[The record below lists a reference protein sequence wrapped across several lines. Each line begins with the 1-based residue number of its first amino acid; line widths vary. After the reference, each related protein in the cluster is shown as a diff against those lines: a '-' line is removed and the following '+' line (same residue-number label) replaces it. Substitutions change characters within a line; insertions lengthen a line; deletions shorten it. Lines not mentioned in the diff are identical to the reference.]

1 MEPWKTIWDRLPLV
15 LNYAFMLLVLALLS
29 GMFPQTLRFKYQY
42 DVGSAWAYED
52 LYAPFDFAIPKTV
65 EQYKAELDAA
75 VTGSA
80 IYYRL
85 DDSVQ
90 AVQTRRFEEAFELQL
105 DAIEKGQFKEVKKN
119 PLPYRTYGIILLDSL
134 YERGVVLWDKDYSR
148 WPSPPAIEVVSGN
161 TSRKKAPGDLLSEA
175 QALQALKDSLT
186 HCGLSEPE
194 FLFQILSEAIEPN
207 VSYDAALNRKM
218 RDNVVE
224 AVSPYRGMVRKNELI
239 VPRGGMVTAPVY
251 QMLEGYREAYLQ
263 GSEQQR
269 SRTLLFLGYFLLT
282 TFVLGA
288 FLLFLRYAHPY
299 AVFQLNHLLFIL
311 LWPLAIGGMT
321 YLIRSGNV
329 LSPYMVPFALVP
341 LVLKNF
347 YDNRLALYGHLVVAM
362 LGSLISSQGF
372 AFLFLQ
378 LMVGGVVVIARLD
391 TLGWNRFFYV
401 ILLVFLTYGV
411 GYFALELIEG
421 AAWENIDWGIFY
433 WLLLNSFLLLLAYP
447 LTSAFERL
455 FGFTSVLRLKELEDT
470 DRPLLLLLSQQA
482 PGTYQHS
489 LQVANLAEAA
499 ARSIGADALLAR
511 VGALYHDIG
520 KIANPEYFIENQSG
534 ENPHRTLSPLESAR
548 TIIAHVQDGVA
559 LARKYHLPRV
569 VADFIR
575 THHGTTRVEF
585 FYQQHLKGQ
594 SADALAE
601 QQEPSFR
608 YPGPRPI
615 SKEATV
621 VMLADSIEAAC
632 KSLKDPTGQAIDDM
646 IERLIAHKAEQCQL
660 SDSTLSFSELEA
672 CKQTLKQ
679 KVRSMYHFRVEYPG
693 QRKTMG

>member
-1 MEPWKTIWDRLPLV
+1 
-15 LNYAFMLLVLALLS
+15 
-29 GMFPQTLRFKYQY
+29 
-42 DVGSAWAYED
+42 
-52 LYAPFDFAIPKTV
+52 
-65 EQYKAELDAA
+65 
-75 VTGSA
+75 
-80 IYYRL
+80 
-85 DDSVQ
+85 
-90 AVQTRRFEEAFELQL
+90 
-105 DAIEKGQFKEVKKN
+105 
-119 PLPYRTYGIILLDSL
+119 
-134 YERGVVLWDKDYSR
+134 
-148 WPSPPAIEVVSGN
+148 
-161 TSRKKAPGDLLSEA
+161 
-175 QALQALKDSLT
+175 
-186 HCGLSEPE
+186 
-194 FLFQILSEAIEPN
+194 
-207 VSYDAALNRKM
+207 
-218 RDNVVE
+218 
-224 AVSPYRGMVRKNELI
+224 MVRKNELI

-282 TFVLGA
+282 AFVLGA

-520 KIANPEYFIENQSG
+520 KISNPDYFIENQTG
-534 ENPHRTLSPLESAR
+534 ENPHRALSPLESAR

-559 LARKYHLPRV
+559 LARKYRLPRI

-585 FYQQHLKGQ
+585 FYQQYLKEHTTYP
-594 SADALAE
+594 LTE
-601 QQEPSFR
+601 EPSFR

-632 KSLKDPTGQAIDDM
+632 KSLKDPTSQDIDDM
-646 IERLIAHKAEQCQL
+646 IERLITSKIEQGQL

-672 CKQTLKQ
+672 CKHTLKQ

-693 QRKTMG
+693 QRTAM

>member
-29 GMFPQTLRFKYQY
+29 CMFPQTLRFKYQY

-52 LYAPFDFAIPKTV
+52 LYAPFDFAIPKTL
-65 EQYKAELDAA
+65 EQYQAELDAA
-75 VTGSA
+75 VTGA
-80 IYYRL
+80 AVYYRM
-85 DDSVQ
+85 DDSVR
-90 AVQTRRFEEAFELQL
+90 AVQTRRFEGAFAQQL

-119 PLPYRTYGIILLDSL
+119 PAPYRTYGTALLDSL
-134 YERGVVLWDKDYSR
+134 YGRGIVLWDKGHSR
-148 WPSPPAIEVVSGN
+148 RPGPAAVEVVSGN
-161 TSRKKAPGDLLSEA
+161 TSRKKAPGDLITEKE
-175 QALQALKDSLT
+175 ALQALKDSLT

-207 VSYDAALNRKM
+207 VRYDAALNQKM
-218 RDNVVE
+218 RDNVAE
-224 AVSPYRGMVRKNELI
+224 AVSPYRGMVGKNELI

-282 TFVLGA
+282 AFVLGA

-378 LMVGGVVVIARLD
+378 LMVGCVVVIARLD

-520 KIANPEYFIENQSG
+520 KISNPDYFIENQTG
-534 ENPHRTLSPLESAR
+534 ENPHRALSPLESAR

-559 LARKYHLPRV
+559 LARKYHLPRI

-585 FYQQHLKGQ
+585 FYQQYLKEQ
-594 SADALAE
+594 TADPLAE
-601 QQEPSFR
+601 EPSFR

-632 KSLKDPTGQAIDDM
+632 KSLKDPSSQDIDAM
-646 IERLIAHKAEQCQL
+646 IERLIASKIEQGQL

-672 CKQTLKQ
+672 CKHTLKQ

-693 QRKTMG
+693 QRTVK

>member
-29 GMFPQTLRFKYQY
+29 CMFPQTLRFKYQY

-52 LYAPFDFAIPKTV
+52 LYAPFDFAIPKTL

-80 IYYRL
+80 VYYRM

-90 AVQTRRFEEAFELQL
+90 VVQTRRFEEAFALQL

-119 PLPYRTYGIILLDSL
+119 PAPYRTYGTALLDSL
-134 YERGVVLWDKDYSR
+134 YGRGIVLWGKDHSR
-148 WPSPPAIEVVSGN
+148 RPTAPAIEVVSGN
-161 TSRKKAPGDLLSEA
+161 TSRKKAPGDLLTQE

-186 HCGLSEPE
+186 RCGLSEPE

-207 VSYDAALNRKM
+207 ISYDAALNRKM
-218 RDNVVE
+218 RDNVAE

-282 TFVLGA
+282 AFVLGA

-520 KIANPEYFIENQSG
+520 KISNPDYFIENQRG
-534 ENPHRTLSPLESAR
+534 ENPHRALSPLESAR

-559 LARKYHLPRV
+559 LARKYRLPRI

-585 FYQQHLKGQ
+585 FYQQYLKEHTTYP
-594 SADALAE
+594 LTE
-601 QQEPSFR
+601 EPSFR

-632 KSLKDPTGQAIDDM
+632 KSLKDPTSQDIDDM
-646 IERLIAHKAEQCQL
+646 IERLITSKIEQGQL

-672 CKQTLKQ
+672 CKHTLKQ

-693 QRKTMG
+693 QRTAM